1 MKDVYGIKKKQIK
14 VFDLCY
20 DELEAIVYSEYGERW
35 SFVDSMCC
43 CNDTLHWFMV
53 VKKSDPFDFEDIH
66 SFREGEF
73 PTIGPD
79 IILNDLCARDIIPK
93 GSYLITVCR

>member
-35 SFVDSMCC
+35 SFVNAMNC
-43 CNDTLHWFMV
+43 CNDTLHDFIV
-53 VKKSDPFDFEDIH
+53 TKEYDPFDFEDLH
-66 SFREGEF
+66 SFREGKF
-73 PTIGPD
+73 PNIGPD
-79 IILNDLCARDIIPK
+79 IILNDLCKRNIIPQGK
-93 GSYLITVCR
+93 YLITVYW